1 MDHTNLKDAVILTL
15 IDTIA
20 DLYHINYNIDS
31 ELVKSNIMNKLTEF
45 NIIENTTDLT
55 ILKNKILKVMNKD
68 MVLKLK
74 PSNTLSIFDNF
85 SNIESIG
92 QSYNSF
98 IYKAYYPLDENT
110 YAIKKIGY
118 DNISFQLLQEVRS
131 LAKLN
136 HPNIVRYFNSW
147 LESKS
152 SRQNLQLTDN
162 NLLENIKEVPEEVP
176 EDETILKNYDKFLFI
191 QMELCKCN
199 LQEFFNNNT
208 LNIDQKIIIIKQIVC
223 GLQYLHSMYFI
234 HRDIK
239 LSNIFISLDNK
250 VKIGD
255 FGFSTKSFD
264 NNNEDLGTF
273 GYIAPEIL
281 ASENYDYRVD
291 LYSLGIVILE
301 ICCNFNTQMEK
312 YETIKEIDKF
322 NYPHE
327 GLEKIIKGLIKK
339 NPEDRLSLSNCIN
352 FI

>member
-1 MDHTNLKDAVILTL
+1 MDHSNLKDAVILTL
-15 IDTIA
+15 VDTIA

-31 ELVKSNIMNKLTEF
+31 ELVKSNIINKLTDF
-45 NIIENTTDLT
+45 NIIENNTDLT
-55 ILKNKILKVMNKD
+55 ILKNKILKIMNKD

-85 SNIESIG
+85 SNIELIG
-92 QSYNSF
+92 QNYNSF

-110 YAIKKIGY
+110 YAIKKVGY
-118 DNISFQLLQEVRS
+118 NNISFQLLQEVRS

-136 HPNIVRYFNSW
+136 HENIVRYFNSW

-152 SRQNLQLTDN
+152 SKQKLLLTDN
-162 NLLENIKEVPEEVP
+162 NLLKNIKEEIP
-176 EDETILKNYDKFLFI
+176 EDETIVKNYNKFLFI

-199 LQEFFNNNT
+199 LKEFLKKNSIT
-208 LNIDQKIIIIKQIVC
+208 LIQKLIIIRQIIY

-250 VKIGD
+250 VKLGD

-281 ASENYDYRVD
+281 AGKKYDYRVD

-301 ICCNFNTQMEK
+301 ICCNFSTQMEK
-312 YETIKEIDKF
+312 YEKIKNIDKF

>member
-1 MDHTNLKDAVILTL
+1 MDHSNIKDAVILTL
-15 IDTIA
+15 VDTIA
-20 DLYHINYNIDS
+20 ELYHINYNIDS
-31 ELVKSNIMNKLTEF
+31 ELVKSNIINKLTDF
-45 NIIENTTDLT
+45 NIIENNTDLT
-55 ILKNKILKVMNKD
+55 ILKNKILKIMNKD

-85 SNIESIG
+85 SNIELIG
-92 QSYNSF
+92 QNYNSF

-118 DNISFQLLQEVRS
+118 DNISFQLLQEARS

-152 SRQNLQLTDN
+152 SRQKLQLTDN
-162 NLLENIKEVPEEVP
+162 NLLENIKEVPE
-176 EDETILKNYDKFLFI
+176 DETIGKNYNKFLFI

-199 LQEFFNNNT
+199 LKEFLKKNSIT
-208 LNIDQKIIIIKQIVC
+208 LIQKLIIIRQIIY

-250 VKIGD
+250 VKLGD

-281 ASENYDYRVD
+281 AGENYDYRVD

-312 YETIKEIDKF
+312 YETIKNIDKF
-322 NYPHE
+322 NNPHE

-339 NPEDRLSLSNCIN
+339 NPEDRLSLTDCIKL
-352 FI
+352 ID

>member
-1 MDHTNLKDAVILTL
+1 MDHSKLKDAVILTL
-15 IDTIA
+15 VDTIA

-45 NIIENTTDLT
+45 NVLEDNNDMDIAVI
-55 ILKNKILKVMNKD
+55 KNKILKIMNKD
-68 MVLKLK
+68 MVQKLK
-74 PSNTLSIFDNF
+74 PYKTLSIFDNF
-85 SNIESIG
+85 SNLELIG
-92 QSYNSF
+92 QTVNSY

-110 YAIKKIGY
+110 YAIKKVGY
-118 DNISFQLLQEVRS
+118 DNITFQLLQEARS

-136 HPNIVRYFNSW
+136 HPNIVRYYNSW

-152 SRQNLQLTDN
+152 SRINLQLTN
-162 NLLENIKEVPEEVP
+162 HNLLENIKDEIDHEEDQIV
-176 EDETILKNYDKFLFI
+176 KSYDKFLFI

-199 LQEFFNNNT
+199 LEEFN
-208 LNIDQKIIIIKQIVC
+208 LNQLDIEQKVIIIKQIIC

-239 LSNIFISLDNK
+239 LSNIFVSLDNK
-250 VKIGD
+250 IKLGD
-255 FGFSTKSFD
+255 FGFSTKSFE

-281 ASENYDYRVD
+281 AGKNYDYRVD
-291 LYSLGIVILE
+291 LYSLGVVILE
-301 ICCNFNTQMEK
+301 ICYNFSTQMEK
-312 YETIKEIDKF
+312 YEVIKDIDNF
-322 NYPHE
+322 SYSHE

-339 NPEDRLSLSNCIN
+339 NPEDRLSLSKCIN